1 MGRRFAAIGMGVVC
15 AAVLGTGVASASSW
29 VIQSTPNPTDS
40 RGSVLRGVSCPSTTA
55 CTAVGGY
62 TNSSRGAVTL
72 AARWNGS
79 GWALES
85 TPNPT
90 GASLI
95 VMRAISCPSSTACT
109 AVGEYFNSA
118 GARVTLAERWNGSSW
133 AIQSTPNPTG
143 SQDSVL
149 YGVSCPSTTACIAV
163 GSNDLAERWNGSRW
177 AIQSTPNPT
186 GALSTILYGVS
197 CPSTTACTAAGE
209 YFNGSTEVTLAER
222 WNGSRWAIQSTPNP
236 TGGQRNILWGI
247 SCPST
252 TACTAAGS
260 YDNSSGYAVPLA
272 ERWNGSS
279 WAIQSSPTPNPG
291 GDSLLFGVSCPSIT
305 ACTAAGFYLNDSGV
319 DVTLA
324 ERWNGS
330 SWAIQSTPNPTGAR
344 SNILYGVSCPSTTAC
359 TAVGDYKSSR
369 LIKTLAE
376 HS

>member
-62 TNSSRGAVTL
+62 TNSARGAVTL

-95 VMRAISCPSSTACT
+95 VLRAISCPSSTACT

-118 GARVTLAERWNGSSW
+118 GTRVTLAERWNGSSW

-163 GSNDLAERWNGSRW
+163 GSNDLAERWNGS
-177 AIQSTPNPT
+177 
-186 GALSTILYGVS
+186 
-197 CPSTTACTAAGE
+197 
-209 YFNGSTEVTLAER
+209 
-222 WNGSRWAIQSTPNP
+222 
-236 TGGQRNILWGI
+236 
-247 SCPST
+247 
-252 TACTAAGS
+252 
-260 YDNSSGYAVPLA
+260 
-272 ERWNGSS
+272 
-279 WAIQSSPTPNPG
+279 
-291 GDSLLFGVSCPSIT
+291 
-305 ACTAAGFYLNDSGV
+305 
-319 DVTLA
+319 
-324 ERWNGS
+324 
-330 SWAIQSTPNPTGAR
+330 SWAIQSTHIPAAARIARMKVRPLAIGVQRARVLRINQPRILLAHQFLHHREHVDLALVGKHFRVLLVWLAYAHIPEMHVVDRVPRPEIAADFHRVLAHLAGDPTIEGDAIRRAGHDADEPLPTFHSPHYLPRAAAERRRRIVGMQRQPHAR
-344 SNILYGVSCPSTTAC
+344 FGGHRHHGLQEICDVAPHLF
-359 TAVGDYKSSR
+359 
-369 LIKTLAE
+369 
-376 HS
+376 

>member
-1 MGRRFAAIGMGVVC
+1 
-15 AAVLGTGVASASSW
+15 
-29 VIQSTPNPTDS
+29 
-40 RGSVLRGVSCPSTTA
+40 
-55 CTAVGGY
+55 
-62 TNSSRGAVTL
+62 VTL

-95 VMRAISCPSSTACT
+95 VLRAISCPSSTACT

-118 GARVTLAERWNGSSW
+118 GTRVTLAERWNGSS
-133 AIQSTPNPTG
+133 
-143 SQDSVL
+143 
-149 YGVSCPSTTACIAV
+149 
-163 GSNDLAERWNGSRW
+163 
-177 AIQSTPNPT
+177 
-186 GALSTILYGVS
+186 
-197 CPSTTACTAAGE
+197 
-209 YFNGSTEVTLAER
+209 
-222 WNGSRWAIQSTPNP
+222 WAIQSTPNP

-359 TAVGDYKSSR
+359 AAVGDYKSSR